1 MVQVH
6 PSQKSNRYP
15 LNRPPANVCLLVRD
29 RLMSLITTMCVV
41 VVHDVGVTNML
52 TKHRGR
58 NLGSIRGIFVGD

>member
-1 MVQVH
+1 MVQER

-15 LNRPPANVCLLVRD
+15 LNRPPANMCLLVRD

-52 TKHRGR
+52 TEHRGR
-58 NLGSIRGIFVGD
+58 NLSGIRGVLVGD